1 MNEEDSICFLDHD
14 VMSCCEYLDGLFPE
28 IPVFDNNTNNKAH
41 IEEWMVL
48 DEEKMEQQQPRETY
62 VYVLALKEGKYYIG
76 ASDIPKE
83 RIMSHFGKKSRDDG
97 AVWTR
102 KYEPLNVIEVIRG
115 DAFDE
120 DKITKRYMH
129 SHGIDNVRGGS
140 YIQMCLSHEQRASLE
155 KEFMTADK
163 VGHFVSKMKHRWL
176 PCQRCGFPSHIE
188 KQCYAKFDVDG
199 YSIDPSSEEEEEED
213 EEHTSSLSSSC

>member
-1 MNEEDSICFLDHD
+1 MNEEEEDSICFLDHD
-14 VMSCCEYLDGLFPE
+14 VISCCEYLDGLFPE
-28 IPVFDNNTNNKAH
+28 IAVFDINMNNKVRV
-41 IEEWMVL
+41 EEWMTL
-48 DEEKMEQQQPRETY
+48 NEEMEKEQPRETY

-83 RIMSHFGKKSRDDG
+83 RIMSHFRRKRDD

-102 KYEPLNVIEVIRG
+102 KYEPLSVVEFIRG

-155 KEFMTADK
+155 KEFMTVDNLCFK
-163 VGHFVSKMKHRWL
+163 LEKKKKHRWL
-176 PCQRCGFPSHIE
+176 PCKRCGFHSHTE
-188 KQCYAKFDVDG
+188 KQCYANFDADG
-199 YSIDPSSEEEEEED
+199 YSIDPSSEEEECS
-213 EEHTSSLSSSC
+213 SSLSLSLSR